1 MGISANRT
9 PKSLEAILN
18 ESGGPVKLLRGSNI
32 GPYTFPVIP
41 PEFTNWRDEARSWK
55 DSVALLELSYHMTEL
70 HLHGPDAIKLLSTL
84 ATNKFDPYPVLRG
97 KQLVLAG
104 HDGNMIGD
112 AIVFRES
119 EDFLRIVGAPFAS
132 DWVQYNAEISG
143 MNVTATRDDNFS
155 IRSGTR
161 DVFRVQLQGP
171 NALALMREVTD
182 NTLPD
187 IKFFDIGEFKIAGHR
202 VRALRH
208 GMAGEPGFEIYGP
221 WAVQQDVRAALESAG
236 EKYAMR
242 KIGAQAYSTT
252 AQESGWMPMPMPA
265 IYHGS
270 AMKPYREWLNQYF
283 LETVAS
289 LGGSFVSDDIVDYY
303 VDPVEVGY
311 KSLIDFNHDFIGREA
326 LREKVSNP
334 RRRKVTLE
342 WNNDDVLACMASSL
356 VAPPGEGGMFMKLPN
371 PMYATFQ
378 SDSVIKGGHHVGVS
392 QWLAFSAN
400 ANHVISLALVDIE
413 HAEPGTEV
421 SVLWGEPN
429 STRRPVDKHQ
439 VREIRARVA
448 PAPYFE
454 KVIKTRAV

>member
-1 MGISANRT
+1 MAVPNNAPVR
-9 PKSLEAILN
+9 SLETIIQEA
-18 ESGGPVKLLRGSNI
+18 GGPVKLLRGSNI

-41 PEFTNWRDEARSWK
+41 PEFTNWRDEVRAWK
-55 DSVALLELSYHMTEL
+55 DGVALLELSYHMTEL
-70 HLHGPDAIKLLSTL
+70 HLRGPDAVKLLSTL
-84 ATNKFDPYPVLRG
+84 ATNKLDPYPLLRG

-119 EDFLRIVGAPFAS
+119 QDFLRIVGAPFAS
-132 DWVQYNAEISG
+132 DWVQYNAETSG

-161 DVFRVQLQGP
+161 DVFRVQVQGP
-171 NALALMREVTD
+171 LALPLMKEVTD

-187 IKFFDIGEFKIAGHR
+187 IKFFDIGEFKIAGHA

-208 GMAGEPGFEIYGP
+208 GMAGEPGYEIYGP
-221 WAVQQDVRAALESAG
+221 WDIQAAIRAELEKVG
-236 EKYAMR
+236 EKYDMR
-242 KIGAQAYSTT
+242 KIGALAYSTT
-252 AQESGWMPMPMPA
+252 AQESGWMPMPLPA
-265 IYHGS
+265 IYHG
-270 AMKPYREWLNQYF
+270 ADMKPYREWLNQYF
-283 LETVAS
+283 LESVGS
-289 LGGSFVSDDIVDYY
+289 LGGSFVSDNIVDYY

-326 LREKVSNP
+326 LREKVANP
-334 RRRKVTLE
+334 RRKKVTLE
-342 WNNDDVLACMASSL
+342 WNSDDVLACIGSSL
-356 VAPPGEGGMFMKLPN
+356 TSPGTGGMFMKLPN

-378 SDSVIKGGHHVGVS
+378 SDTILKGGRHAGIS

-400 ANHVISLALVDIE
+400 AARVISLSLVDLE

-421 SVLWGEPN
+421 TVLWGEPN
-429 STRRPVDKHQ
+429 STRRPVDNHQ

-454 KVIKTRAV
+454 KVIKTRTQ